1 MKTARLGS
9 LALVGVCLFAVGSA
23 CEDAKP
29 LREEKLG
36 GGGPAPAPAPAPG
49 QPSMPQSGALPA
61 NHPPVGSGG
70 AMAPAG
76 ASAGPAT
83 TLVTGT
89 VRLDPKLASK
99 MPQSATLFLM
109 ARPSAQGGAPL
120 VAKRVHPVTLPLS
133 FQLTSEDSM
142 IPAEQMPA
150 QLFLQARL
158 DQDGDAISRTPGDV
172 AGSLASPVAIGAT
185 GIELELTQ
193 VLTESRPSQP
203 VTGSPAP

>member
-1 MKTARLGS
+1 MTFVTSSVRTVLSA
-9 LALVGVCLFAVGSA
+9 CLFASVVA
-23 CEDAKP
+23 CEDTQP

-36 GGGPAPAPAPAPG
+36 GGAPAPAPARAPAPG
-49 QPSMPQSGALPA
+49 SMSTPQSGALPA
-61 NHPPVGSGG
+61 NHPPVGSSGT
-70 AMAPAG
+70 MAPATAPG
-76 ASAGPAT
+76 GPAT

-89 VRLDPKLASK
+89 VRLDPKLASR

-172 AGSLASPVAIGAT
+172 AGVLAGAVAIGAS
-185 GIELELTQ
+185 GIELVLNQ

-203 VTGSPAP
+203 VTQ